1 MRATLKQLAE
11 RTGLSISTV
20 SRVVTGKGY
29 VSGESRKMV
38 EEAVKA
44 LDYVPQERRPVSL
57 KDHDNLVM
65 IMIGGIRSTLC
76 SALLETLVQELEK
89 SISSLLW
96 RLLLFLRN
104 GNVTIC
110 VLRQKTTFL
119 V

>member
-44 LDYVPQERRPVSL
+44 LDYVPQNAVRFP
-57 KDHDNLVM
+57 
-65 IMIGGIRSTLC
+65 
-76 SALLETLVQELEK
+76 
-89 SISSLLW
+89 
-96 RLLLFLRN
+96 
-104 GNVTIC
+104 
-110 VLRQKTTFL
+110 
-119 V
+119 

>member
-44 LDYVPQERRPVSL
+44 
-57 KDHDNLVM
+57 
-65 IMIGGIRSTLC
+65 GLC
-76 SALLETLVQELEK
+76 APGTPSGFPE
-89 SISSLLW
+89 
-96 RLLLFLRN
+96 
-104 GNVTIC
+104 GP
-110 VLRQKTTFL
+110 
-119 V
+119 